1 MFTVSGLYIYPVKSL
16 GGFSVSEAVITPTG
30 FQYDRRWMLVDKE
43 ADGLGGAVRGGEA
56 VARDVGGG
64 AGFSRG
70 RNRLV
75 RLSPVGAG
83 GGNSRC
89 GGHRASAL
97 GKN

>member
-1 MFTVSGLYIYPVKSL
+1 MLGDERFVQFDEVGLVLIVK
-16 GGFSVSEAVITPTG
+16 
-30 FQYDRRWMLVDKE
+30 
-43 ADGLGGAVRGGEA
+43 ADGLGGAVRGGAVRGGEA